1 MKITGKHISLAIIA
15 VCLLLVGMVS
25 ADDYCTAPPSGI
37 ITDIEHNGDWYNITI
52 TFPAC
57 FDCADNGG
65 GYGDVECVPCSL
77 ASFRANKTCVI
88 APGTIQFNDT
98 STDPG
103 ITDYYW
109 MFGDGNTSIDKNPT
123 NLYSFTGAFSI
134 NHSTTNSVRVTWE
147 NKSNYIVARA
157 PGDKCGSTTA
167 SGGSGDGDDDNSLLM
182 VGIFG
187 SVIAALVLIGARSI
201 L

>member
-1 MKITGKHISLAIIA
+1 MKITGNHFSLAVIA
-15 VCLLLVGMVS
+15 VCLLLVGIVS

-57 FDCADNGG
+57 FVCSDNGG
-65 GYGDVECVPCSL
+65 GYGDVDCVPCSL
-77 ASFRANKTCVI
+77 ASFRANKTCVVV
-88 APGTIQFNDT
+88 PGAIQFNDT
-98 STDPG
+98 STDPT
-103 ITDYYW
+103 ITDYFW
-109 MFGDGNTSIDKNPT
+109 VFNDGNTSSDKNPA
-123 NLYSFTGAFSI
+123 NLFSTVGVYSI
-134 NHSTTNSVRVTWE
+134 NHSVTNPLRTEWV
-147 NKSNYIVARA
+147 NKSNYVVARSV
-157 PGDKCGSTTA
+157 GDTCGSTA
-167 SGGSGDGDDDNSLLM
+167 SSGSGDGDDDNSLLM